1 MNQEIPKIKEWI
13 NKNGYPLEMYT
24 SRIFKNNGFNV
35 AQSLYYKD
43 ISTEKYREIDIL
55 AHKNNIVNNVSIN
68 ISFVIECKKSVK
80 PWIIFVDNNLAK
92 KNQIFGSRNAQLLF
106 DKIKRSQIKS

>member
-55 AHKNNIVNNVSIN
+55 AHNVLFPLLGTFKNRVFI
-68 ISFVIECKKSVK
+68 
-80 PWIIFVDNNLAK
+80 
-92 KNQIFGSRNAQLLF
+92 
-106 DKIKRSQIKS
+106 